1 MRLNQYA
8 LLLAGAL
15 ALGAC
20 GDDTTSPPAGQLSA
34 DVIDLVP
41 DFARSGTMIM
51 DRAGIGG
58 AAFPDSIALTTE
70 QKGAIEAL
78 HAGFMSTTATDRAA
92 LEALEVEAR
101 KARADGKSREEI
113 KAILQRAIPIR
124 ARMASAFETLRAAIL
139 AIYTPA
145 QRAWLEANKTKE
157 CGPDGGPQ
165 LTEAQLAQI
174 KALKDGFETTYRA
187 DITTIRAVAAE
198 AKTARAAG
206 KTEAEV
212 KVILAKAAEARDRVR
227 AGEKKLY
234 EDIMALLTP
243 AQRAAWCVGRGMRGA
258 GGPVG
263 NG

>member
-20 GDDTTSPPAGQLSA
+20 GSDTTSPTGVNLTT

-41 DFARSGTMIM
+41 DFASSGTMIM

-58 AAFPDSIALTTE
+58 SSFPDSLALTVE
-70 QKGAIEAL
+70 QKAAIEAL
-78 HAGFMSTTATDRAA
+78 HAGFATTTSTDRAS
-92 LEALEVEAR
+92 LEAIEVEAR
-101 KARADGKSREEI
+101 KARAEGKSRDQI
-113 KAILQRAIPIR
+113 KVILQKAIPIR
-124 ARMASAFETLRAAIL
+124 ARMASAFETLRAAII

-145 QRAWLEANKTKE
+145 QRAWLESNKTKQ
-157 CGPDGGPQ
+157 CGADGGPQ
-165 LTEAQLAQI
+165 LSEVQLAQM
-174 KALKDGFETTYRA
+174 KALKDSFETTYRA
-187 DITTIRAVAAE
+187 DITTIRTVAAE

-206 KTEAEV
+206 KSEAEV
-212 KVILAKAAEARDRVR
+212 TAILAKAAQARDRVR

-234 EDIMALLTP
+234 EDIMALLT
-243 AQRAAWCVGRGMRGA
+243 AEQRAAWCVGRGMRGA